1 MFFFYQNQNHTH
13 PSRYNLLVHG
23 FKDLVVWLARL
34 ARQSLENSWIEA
46 QQQPLTKAQTG
57 RRSEVGGRR
66 SEVGVHSISHNNA

>member
-46 QQQPLTKAQTG
+46 QQQPLTKAQKPPLTSG
-57 RRSEVGGRR
+57 PRWLVRIRV
-66 SEVGVHSISHNNA
+66 